1 MMLGLVGHME
11 WSSIALVA
19 CSVPA
24 SLLLLALMVRY
35 VPEHWHEHHALKD
48 TLDHFSGL
56 NRTLFSFILALS
68 IVSAQ
73 TSLTKAT
80 EDVSR
85 EGASLI
91 NLQWA
96 TRPLPATSRERV
108 RDLTRQ
114 YTTTVIDEEWPA
126 MAKGG
131 SSAHAQSIYDELRR
145 TLQDTQDTQGSS
157 KQEDAFARDS
167 LVALREVGDAR
178 RARILAVSHG
188 IPPYLWIGLLLSALL
203 LVAAAAAQIR
213 AVTWTSI
220 FTIGLLALLVSAVLS
235 VLSAMNHPYSGGIH
249 VEPEPLKFALQ
260 RFTGI

>member
-1 MMLGLVGHME
+1 MVLGLVGHME

-24 SLLLLALMVRY
+24 SLLLLALMGRY

-73 TSLTKAT
+73 TSLTKAS

-108 RDLTRQ
+108 RDLTHQ
-114 YTTTVIDEEWPA
+114 YTLTVIDEEWPA

-131 SSAHAQSIYDELRR
+131 SSTHAQSIYDDLRR
-145 TLQDTQDTQGSS
+145 TLQDTQGSS
-157 KQEDAFARDS
+157 KQEEVFARDS

-188 IPPYLWIGLLLSALL
+188 IPSYLWMGLLLSALL
-203 LVAAAAAQIR
+203 LVVAAAVQIR
-213 AVTWTSI
+213 AVTWTSV
-220 FTIGLLALLVSAVLS
+220 FSIGLLTLLVSAVLA

-249 VEPEPLKFALQ
+249 VEPEPLKFALK
-260 RFTGI
+260 RFTAI

>member
-1 MMLGLVGHME
+1 MN

-19 CSVPA
+19 GSVLA

-35 VPEHWHEHHALKD
+35 VPEHWHERHALKD
-48 TLDHFSGL
+48 TLDHFSVL

-73 TSLTKAT
+73 ASLSKAA
-80 EDVSR
+80 EDVSN

-91 NLQWA
+91 NLHWA
-96 TRPLPATSRERV
+96 TRPLPTAPRERV

-114 YTTTVIDEEWPA
+114 YTITVINEEWPA
-126 MAKGG
+126 MAKGE
-131 SSAHAQSIYDELRR
+131 SSAQAQQLYDELRR
-145 TLQDTQDTQGSS
+145 ALQDTRGDS
-157 KQEDAFARDS
+157 KQEEVFARDS

-203 LVAAAAAQIR
+203 LVAAATVQIR
-213 AVTWTSI
+213 ALTWTSI
-220 FTIGLLALLVSAVLS
+220 FSIGLLALLVSAVLA
-235 VLSAMNHPYSGGIH
+235 VLSAMNHPFGGGIH
-249 VEPEPLKFALQ
+249 VGPEPLKFALR
-260 RFTGI
+260 RFSDI